1 MDHKHLPWVD
11 KYRPKKL
18 KDVVEQKEIVE
29 LLKNTIKMSKEGH
42 ESGGNL
48 PHLLLCGPPG
58 TGKTSTILACA
69 YELFGPK
76 VFDERILELNAS
88 DERGINIVRDKIT
101 RFAKSAIGTADP
113 EYPCPP
119 FKLIILDEAD
129 AMTNEAQSALRK
141 IMEEYSKITR
151 FCFVCNY
158 TNQIIDPII
167 SRCMKFRFKPIK
179 DDNLINRLKLIASK
193 ENMELK
199 DEVYNALRTIVKGDA
214 RRAIMILQNLQYY
227 YKIDKNITKDH
238 VYQISGYVP
247 YNEAKKYLK
256 NCIKKDT
263 KISDIYEIAHELKCK
278 AYPLTSIMEQINNF
292 ILKND
297 KIDDRNKSLIAIELS
312 MTEKRLLDG
321 ADEFLQLFNI
331 LTYINRISFNS
342 DVTILP
348 KSNII

>member
-1 MDHKHLPWVD
+1 MNKNTSLPWVD

-18 KDVVEQKEIVE
+18 KDVVEQKEIVDV
-29 LLKNTIKMSKEGH
+29 LMNTIKMSKSGDD
-42 ESGGNL
+42 SGGNL

-58 TGKTSTILACA
+58 TGKTSTILASA

-76 VFDERILELNAS
+76 IFDERVLELNAS

-113 EYPCPP
+113 DYPCPP

-151 FCFVCNY
+151 FCFICNY

-179 DDNLINRLKLIASK
+179 DDNLINRLKLISFK
-193 ENMELK
+193 ENMILN
-199 DEVYNALRTIVKGDA
+199 DDVYDAIRIIVKGDA
-214 RRAIMILQNLQYY
+214 RRAIMILQNLQYF
-227 YKIDKNITKDH
+227 YKIDINITKDH

-247 YNEAKKYLK
+247 YDEAKKYFK
-256 NCIKKDT
+256 KCIKKET

-278 AYPLTSIMEQINNF
+278 AYPLSSIMEQVNNF
-292 ILKND
+292 IIRNDSIND
-297 KIDDRNKSLIAIELS
+297 KYKSLIAIELS

-321 ADEFLQLFNI
+321 ADEFLQLFNLLSFI
-331 LTYINRISFNS
+331 KMIINGSVLDI
-342 DVTILP
+342 